1 MLNEMDEYK
10 HHTDALR
17 WESEVE
23 LRSFSSHVK
32 HCSTWTLTVRLPMK
46 RRIKGNEECRVV
58 RADIGAVFSL

>member
-10 HHTDALR
+10 HHTDTLR

-46 RRIKGNEECRVV
+46 R
-58 RADIGAVFSL
+58 